1 MSKEKEYYQAKR
13 AELLE
18 FCQDMENRKSLAQQK
33 IKERGREL
41 REEITNKANQEIE
54 NDKLKQQEKLKIAEQ
69 IEKASME
76 GNLELLQQLFEKMN
90 QL

>member
-33 IKERGREL
+33 IKERGQEL
-41 REEITNKANQEIE
+41 RAEITNKANQEIE
-54 NDKLKQQEKLKIAEQ
+54 QEQLKQQQKMKLAEQ

-76 GNLELLQQLFEKMN
+76 GDLELLQQLFEKIN

>member
-1 MSKEKEYYQAKR
+1 MSKEKEYYQEKC

-33 IKERGREL
+33 IKERGQEL
-41 REEITNKANQEIE
+41 QAEITNKVNQEIE
-54 NDKLKQQEKLKIAEQ
+54 QERLKQQEKMKIAEQ